1 MEESASNLLSREE
14 ADQLVLENTNWA
26 EGVAKSV
33 ARAWNLDWQMDG
45 LDGAALEA
53 LIFCARRFDP
63 SRGIPFRGYARK
75 RIHEAACEAARKS
88 KTWLQKATEATLTVE
103 DRARELS
110 YEIVKLFPELR
121 DGELPGSDEGG
132 DAEFD
137 TRAGI
142 RSLLIGATVA
152 AASQSAAN
160 QTAEEL
166 LDFKRLVEV
175 LAGLE
180 PIHQEIMWK
189 IYWEGE
195 SMRTIA
201 SAWETDELN
210 VIREHK
216 VLITYLY
223 KSINTNRPVESPRIR
238 PGLKSLAIKIEQGKI
253 GKGSTSGM
261 FKELMSVRS

>member
-1 MEESASNLLSREE
+1 MEDTQSSTLSREE
-14 ADQLVLENTNWA
+14 ADQLVLDNKNWA

-33 ARAWNLDWQMDG
+33 ARAWNLDWQSDG

-53 LIFCARRFDP
+53 LIFCARRYDP
-63 SRGIPFRGYARK
+63 NRAIPFRGYARK

-88 KTWLQKATEATLTVE
+88 KTWLQKTTEAALTVE
-103 DRARELS
+103 ERARDLS

-121 DGELPGSDEGG
+121 DGDLPGGEDSHEG
-132 DAEFD
+132 EYD

-142 RSLLIGATVA
+142 RSLLIGATMA

-160 QTAEEL
+160 GSPEEL
-166 LDFKRLVEV
+166 YDFKKIVEV
-175 LAGLE
+175 LSHLE

-189 IYWEGE
+189 IYWEGD

-201 SAWETDELN
+201 SGWETDELN

-223 KSINTNRPVESPRIR
+223 KSINTNRVVDIPRVR
-238 PGLKSLAIKIEQGKI
+238 PGLKSLAVKVNQTAKGGLFRELISQGA
-253 GKGSTSGM
+253 
-261 FKELMSVRS
+261 